1 MMMNIR
7 TRILLSLGFTLF
19 LTWLLAFF
27 ILDLFVVNVFNEIE
41 RNQVES
47 TKRNIRQIFHN
58 KEHDLLSRVRD
69 WAYWDSTYQFI
80 KHKNLDFIRSNISD
94 DILANYRVDGVAF
107 LDKKHELVYLY
118 ADDDKRADFQT
129 NIQDQLQKLAVTN
142 QNLELPYLSAV
153 KLGATYYLV
162 AVAKIT
168 PTRNWKNEYNGYLYF
183 YQEIGTSQLDYLSK
197 ASGTKLKFIA
207 EMTEEKAD
215 YANDNKLFMYYPL
228 KNRNGITIGI
238 LEGELDRVY
247 VPLLKLVRLSI
258 VIGSAALAIVFVFAI
273 YYLLNCI
280 VLKPL
285 KRIEEQTKL
294 LASDKRHKDRME
306 VTGTDEFSTLACTI
320 NTMLDEREKMQRN
333 LQHKSQLMSLGELA
347 SGIAHEIN
355 NPLTIVLLSV
365 DKLKRRFA
373 EKLSEEP
380 EMEKLVDKIQ
390 LTGNRISKIVSG
402 MRSLSKNV
410 DPNERNL
417 INVGKLIEE
426 AVELYKE
433 RAKDLD
439 IELQLQIDEEEIFAM
454 VNATQISQVVVNL
467 MTNAFDVLETKLQKK
482 IIIQLRAFKTDPSGT
497 FQIRVADNGD
507 GVPDELKEK
516 IMQPFFTTKNSQ
528 KGTGLGLSICH
539 EIVELHGGKMSF
551 SRQYISGEEYTVFSI
566 ELKKHKGLFNKV
578 A

>member
-1 MMMNIR
+1 
-7 TRILLSLGFTLF
+7 
-19 LTWLLAFF
+19 
-27 ILDLFVVNVFNEIE
+27 
-41 RNQVES
+41 
-47 TKRNIRQIFHN
+47 
-58 KEHDLLSRVRD
+58 
-69 WAYWDSTYQFI
+69 
-80 KHKNLDFIRSNISD
+80 
-94 DILANYRVDGVAF
+94 
-107 LDKKHELVYLY
+107 
-118 ADDDKRADFQT
+118 
-129 NIQDQLQKLAVTN
+129 
-142 QNLELPYLSAV
+142 
-153 KLGATYYLV
+153 
-162 AVAKIT
+162 
-168 PTRNWKNEYNGYLYF
+168 
-183 YQEIGTSQLDYLSK
+183 
-197 ASGTKLKFIA
+197 
-207 EMTEEKAD
+207 
-215 YANDNKLFMYYPL
+215 
-228 KNRNGITIGI
+228 
-238 LEGELDRVY
+238 
-247 VPLLKLVRLSI
+247 
-258 VIGSAALAIVFVFAI
+258 
-273 YYLLNCI
+273 
-280 VLKPL
+280 
-285 KRIEEQTKL
+285 
-294 LASDKRHKDRME
+294 
-306 VTGTDEFSTLACTI
+306 
-320 NTMLDEREKMQRN
+320 
-333 LQHKSQLMSLGELA
+333 
-347 SGIAHEIN
+347 
-355 NPLTIVLLSV
+355 
-365 DKLKRRFA
+365 
-373 EKLSEEP
+373 
-380 EMEKLVDKIQ
+380 MEKLVDKIQ